1 MRPFTY
7 SRAETPAAAV
17 QAAVA
22 GGAATRYLAGG
33 TTLYDLMKLDIETPR
48 HVIDV
53 TGLSELTAIDTGGS
67 SELVFGALARMSD
80 VAADRRL
87 VAEYP
92 VAGGVATAAQHGDRC
107 RKSSSAHPMRLFPRR
122 RTFSLQQTPTR

>member
-17 QAAVA
+17 QAALA

-67 SELVFGALARMSD
+67 SELSFGALARMSD

-92 VAGGVATAAQHGDRC
+92 ALSESLWRAASAGVPG
-107 RKSSSAHPMRLFPRR
+107 
-122 RTFSLQQTPTR
+122 RTVIVGWLMVRG